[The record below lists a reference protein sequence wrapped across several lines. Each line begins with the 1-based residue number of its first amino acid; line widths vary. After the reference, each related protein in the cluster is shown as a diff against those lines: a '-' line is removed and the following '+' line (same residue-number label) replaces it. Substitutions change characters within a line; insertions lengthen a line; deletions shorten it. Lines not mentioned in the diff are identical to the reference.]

1 MGKRQNERVRRQLA
15 DKDKEREEEM
25 RQNERLRRELADR
38 EKEHV
43 EENERVRRQLEDKDK
58 EQEEQ
63 NKRVRR
69 QLADKEKE
77 LTRREKRDMLA
88 VNMVRSLSANEG
100 PQSPPTS
107 STRVGADLQRQSE
120 RNELID
126 LQSRVAQSLESS
138 SSSSGKR
145 CVLM

>member
-15 DKDKEREEEM
+15 DKDKEREEER
-25 RQNERLRRELADR
+25 RQNERLRRQLADR

-43 EENERVRRQLEDKDK
+43 EENERVRRQL
-58 EQEEQ
+58 
-63 NKRVRR
+63 
-69 QLADKEKE
+69 ADKEKE
-77 LTRREKRDMLA
+77 NTRREKRDMLA

-126 LQSRVAQSLESS
+126 LQSR
-138 SSSSGKR
+138 
-145 CVLM
+145 

>member
-25 RQNERLRRELADR
+25 RQNERLRRQLADR

-43 EENERVRRQLEDKDK
+43 EENERVRRQLADKEKEKEEENERVRRQLEDKDK
-58 EQEEQ
+58 E
-63 NKRVRR
+63 
-69 QLADKEKE
+69 
-77 LTRREKRDMLA
+77 LTHREHNMLA